1 MDLYSRPELYD
12 ISYSLVLDSI
22 GCDDGFLYE
31 QVGESSLLVEKIV
44 GFQNQRLVLAS
55 GILVDPERVSFGE
68 QDQLRNEFD
77 NQENRTVKL
86 NFLIEHGLRVKR
98 GGEILVLR
106 AGKVDFFRNQV
117 ECFLDGKRF
126 EVALESV
133 DLKMQSKLL
142 LEELKKDFLDAAQR
156 CLLLPEI
163 F

>member
-1 MDLYSRPELYD
+1 MDLYLRPELYD

-22 GCDDGFLYE
+22 GCADGFLYE

-44 GFQNQRLVLAS
+44 GLQNQRLVLAS

-77 NQENRTVKL
+77 DQENRTVKL

-117 ECFLDGKRF
+117 EFFLDGSRF

-133 DLKMQSKLL
+133 DLKMQSKLW
-142 LEELKKDFLDAAQR
+142 LEELKRDFLDAAQR
-156 CLLLPEI
+156 CLAAA
-163 F
+163 